1 MTKIIIIIL
10 LAILA
15 PINTSANTQIL
26 KINSIGLNT
35 QVVNAS
41 QSLSQASRLMDNN
54 PVNQGSEL
62 CSDDHSYIAGHSSPT
77 KRNQK
82 AGRVFANLHK
92 LEVGDLI
99 QANDCQYEVREIRV
113 LTGKANRNGIT
124 YTFDLED
131 WEYAV
136 YNVFEGGTLTLQTC
150 TKKLGQILII
160 KAVKI

>member
-1 MTKIIIIIL
+1 MTKIILIIL
-10 LAILA
+10 IAILA
-15 PINTSANTQIL
+15 PINTSANTQTL
-26 KINSIGLNT
+26 KIDSINLNT

-54 PVNQGSEL
+54 PVNQASQL

-92 LEVGDLI
+92 LEIGDLI
-99 QANDCQYEVREIRV
+99 QANDCQYEVKEIRV
-113 LTGKANRNGIT
+113 LTGRANRNGFT
-124 YTFDLED
+124 YTFDLDD

-136 YNVFEGGTLTLQTC
+136 SDTFENGTLTLQTC

-160 KAVKI
+160 KAQKI